1 MYRSGDSYNG
11 QNTYVSGVRAYYEQ
25 NTTWFSLVRRRN
37 HNPAIHRPV
46 WADGVAQRE
55 DALNF
60 VNAQIA
66 QQVEALRAGALR
78 NDTAITM
85 LDLGCG
91 FGATVHYLGRRFGE
105 HLSAIGMTISRQ
117 QARIAQDRTQS
128 LGLQNCAFI
137 EGDFQSVPICAEIDL
152 ICSIEAFAHA
162 YAPDR
167 YMVEAARLL
176 KPGGR
181 LILCDDFRAAS
192 PVAVNGGT
200 ASARWLAL
208 FQEGWHVPHLL
219 TPQDVSHLAQ
229 TNGLTPIANIDFSP
243 YLHMR
248 PFPRVAIPLFE
259 AAMHHSGALTAT
271 FESVLGGFALEE
283 CIRQGLV
290 QYRFLVFEKTTD
302 DRRQTT
308 DLAKT
313 AASV

>member
-1 MYRSGDSYNG
+1 MYRSGDNSNG
-11 QNTYVSGVRAYYEQ
+11 QNAYVRGVRAYYEQ
-25 NTTWFSLVRRRN
+25 NTAWFSLVRKRN

-46 WADGVAQRE
+46 WADGITQRE
-55 DALNF
+55 DALNY

-66 QQVEALRAGALR
+66 QQIEAKATDL
-78 NDTAITM
+78 NDGETFTV

-105 HLSAIGMTISRQ
+105 QLAAFGMTISRQ
-117 QARIAQDRTQS
+117 QARIAQDQARE

-137 EGDFQSVPICAEIDL
+137 EGDFQSVPLCTGIDL

-167 YMVEAARLL
+167 YIAEVARLL

-181 LILCDDFRAAS
+181 LILCDDFRAIQPSAI
-192 PVAVNGGT
+192 ANDT

-219 TPQDVSHLAQ
+219 NPQDVSQLAQ
-229 TNGLTPIANIDFSP
+229 THGLTKIANIDFSP
-243 YLHMR
+243 YLSMR
-248 PFPRVAIPLFE
+248 LFPRAAIPLFE
-259 AAMHHSGALTAT
+259 AAMQHSGALTAT

-290 QYRFLVFEKTTD
+290 QYRFLVFEKPT
-302 DRRQTT
+302 
-308 DLAKT
+308 
-313 AASV
+313 

>member
-1 MYRSGDSYNG
+1 M
-11 QNTYVSGVRAYYEQ
+11 RAYYEQ
-25 NTTWFSLVRRRN
+25 NTAWFSLVRRRN

-46 WADGVAQRE
+46 WAEGVTGRE

-66 QQVEALRAGALR
+66 QQVTTLRSGAMD
-78 NDTAITM
+78 NGTTTV

-91 FGATVHYLGRRFGE
+91 FGATVHYLGRRFRE
-105 HLSAIGMTISRQ
+105 KVAAFGMTISRQ
-117 QARIAQDRTQS
+117 QARIAQDRAQE
-128 LGLQNCAFI
+128 LGLQNCTFI
-137 EGDFQSVPICAEIDL
+137 EGDFQNVPIGAGIDL
-152 ICSIEAFAHA
+152 ICSVEAFAHA
-162 YAPDR
+162 YTPHR
-167 YMVEAARLL
+167 YMAEAARLL

-181 LILCDDFRAAS
+181 LILCDDFRAA
-192 PVAVNGGT
+192 PPATVNGRT
-200 ASARWLAL
+200 SSARWLAL

-219 TPQDVSHLAQ
+219 TAQDVSQLAQ
-229 TNGLTPIANIDFSP
+229 TNGLSPVANIDFSP

-248 PFPRVAIPLFE
+248 PFPQAAIPLFE

-302 DRRQTT
+302 DGRRTT

-313 AASV
+313 AVSV